1 MASNSKLTRS
11 KSTSSTQQVQTME
24 ELLAQNPVL
33 SHVLKRGQTTTGTIV
48 FISPR
53 EILIDVGA
61 KSEGIVSGRELSQ
74 IRGLAKQLKVGDK
87 IDVQVIQ
94 PENEHG
100 QVILSLRPLADSSS
114 WEEVENKRKS
124 GEAIRAKTLDL
135 VRGGMLVDVLVKS
148 GAPLR
153 GFLPVSQMTSAT
165 MTNQSSVIGDYLQV
179 KILEVDRS
187 NDRLVVSEKGAATAS
202 QKSQI
207 AEKLN
212 KFKISQTVDAK
223 ITAIVP
229 FGIFVLVDDDVE
241 GMIHISEVAWEKV
254 DDLPSKFA
262 EGQTVKAEVISID
275 RDQAR
280 LNLSLRLLQDN
291 PWQGLVEKY
300 PKGKAVSGQVTKA
313 TAFGVFISLEPG
325 IEGLLHNSK
334 IPAGTSYKTGDDIN
348 CEIESVDPG
357 KRRIGL
363 SPVLKEKPITYR

>member
-1 MASNSKLTRS
+1 MDSNSKLT
-11 KSTSSTQQVQTME
+11 KPKKTSPIQQVQTMA

-33 SHVLKRGQTTTGTIV
+33 SHVLKRGQSTTGTIV

-61 KSEGIVSGRELSQ
+61 KSEGIVAGRELSQ
-74 IRGLAKQLKVGDK
+74 IRGLIKQYKVGDK
-87 IDVQVIQ
+87 IEVQVVQ

-114 WEEVENKRKS
+114 WEEVEDKRKS
-124 GEAIRAKTLDL
+124 GEVIRAKVSDL
-135 VRGGMLVDVLVKS
+135 VRGGMLVDVMVKS

-153 GFLPVSQMTSAT
+153 GFLPLSQMASAT

-202 QKSQI
+202 QKSQT

-212 KFKISQTVDAK
+212 KFKIGQTINAK
-223 ITAIVP
+223 ITAVVP
-229 FGIFVLVDDDVE
+229 FGMFVMVDDEVE

-254 DDLPSKFA
+254 DELSSKFTI
-262 EGQTVKAEVISID
+262 GQTVQAEVISID

-291 PWQGLVEKY
+291 PWKELVKKY
-300 PKGKAVSGQVTKA
+300 PKGKAVSGQVTKT
-313 TAFGVFISLEPG
+313 TAFGIFISLELG

-334 IPAGTSYKTGDDIN
+334 IPAGASFKMGDDID
-348 CEIESVDPG
+348 CEIESVDPD
-357 KRRIGL
+357 KRRISL